1 MKKYNNTVGSNAN
14 ASLLPL
20 VKGARGMSHWICMMT
35 AKPCGW
41 NIPHPPSQG
50 GRRCSFA
57 LNDKERWVTG
67 LLLLL
72 LVLPLHAQHPIK
84 LNLKRTIELAN
95 DSSLSAFR
103 YQNMYLSGYWE
114 YRTYKANR
122 LPSLTLNL
130 MPAQYYRY
138 ITQRY
143 DSNTDMDVYREQQMF
158 SAGGGLSI
166 KQNFD
171 LLGGTFYID
180 SDLEYMRNFG
190 ETKSTQFSSVP
201 FRIGYSQSLLGY
213 NPFRWDR
220 KIEPLK
226 FEKVKKEF
234 IYNTEVVSEEAVTY
248 FFNLAMAQAD
258 YQLAKENVASTDTL
272 YSIGLQRHKI
282 AAISRADLL
291 TLQLDKVNA
300 RNTLENAQIAL
311 KRAMFALASF
321 LNMDKNTQIELDMP
335 GRPQAMEI
343 PVDEALAKAK
353 ANNPE
358 FLQQQQNVLEA
369 ERDVNRTRIE
379 SRFNASLNA
388 SVGFNQVADNF
399 KDAYRKPLQQ
409 DLVSISVSIPLI
421 DWGVR
426 KGKYNM
432 AKNNLNVVTIAARQ
446 EELKLEEEVTMTV
459 SDFNI
464 QQRLIMSA
472 EEALDLAVMAYEQTR
487 QRFIIGK
494 ADVNSLTL
502 SLNRQQEAQKNY
514 ISALQNYWLNYYK
527 IRKLTLHDF
536 ESGVS
541 LSDRFDF
548 DNGMYK

>member
-1 MKKYNNTVGSNAN
+1 MKWKFVSIYIG
-14 ASLLPL
+14 LCL
-20 VKGARGMSHWICMMT
+20 VAFIGK
-35 AKPCGW
+35 
-41 NIPHPPSQG
+41 
-50 GRRCSFA
+50 
-57 LNDKERWVTG
+57 
-67 LLLLL
+67 
-72 LVLPLHAQHPIK
+72 AQQPVK
-84 LNLKRTIELAN
+84 LDLKRTIELAN

-158 SAGGGLSI
+158 SAGGGLSVR
-166 KQNFD
+166 QNFD
-171 LLGGTFYID
+171 LTGGTFYID

-201 FRIGYSQSLLGY
+201 FRVGYSQSLLGY

-226 FEKVKKEF
+226 FEKVKKDF
-234 IYNTEVVSEEAVTY
+234 IYNTEVVSEEAVNY

-258 YQLAKENVASTDTL
+258 YQLARENVASTDTL
-272 YSIGLQRHKI
+272 CSIGLQRHKI

-321 LNMDKNTQIELDMP
+321 LNMDKNTLLELDMP
-335 GRPQAMEI
+335 GRPLSMEI
-343 PVDEALAKAK
+343 SVDEALAMAK
-353 ANNPE
+353 ANNPD

-369 ERDVNRTRIE
+369 ERDVNKTRVE

-388 SVGFNQVADNF
+388 SVGFNQVAEKF
-399 KDAYRKPLQQ
+399 KDVYHKPLQQ
-409 DLVSISVSIPLI
+409 DLVSISVSVPLV

-432 AKNNLNVVTIAARQ
+432 AKNNLNVVKIAARQ

-487 QRFIIGK
+487 QRYIIGK

-514 ISALQNYWLNYYK
+514 ISALKNYWLNYYK

-536 ESGVS
+536 ESGLS

-548 DNGMYK
+548 DNGMYR